1 MHGYN
6 MSWSAFGV
14 IEVMSQPRFSHKRI
28 GYLAANQSF
37 NEQTD
42 LLLLTTNLFKKEFNN
57 SSHGNSYEIG
67 CSINSLA
74 NVANKELA
82 RDCIGDIVNLINHPR
97 PYVRKKA
104 VLALYKLYIK
114 FPQGLRLTFDKLSE
128 KLDDPETSVVSCA
141 VNAICELANKN
152 PKNYLSMA
160 PKFFKLLTTSS
171 NNWML
176 IKIVKLF
183 GSLVPEEPRLAR
195 KLLDPLATII
205 RNTTAK
211 SLQYEC
217 IYTITTALERAP
229 RSARP
234 VTC

>member
-82 RDCIGDIVNLINHPR
+82 RDWVIVR
-97 PYVRKKA
+97 R
-104 VLALYKLYIK
+104 
-114 FPQGLRLTFDKLSE
+114 Q
-128 KLDDPETSVVSCA
+128 
-141 VNAICELANKN
+141 
-152 PKNYLSMA
+152 
-160 PKFFKLLTTSS
+160 
-171 NNWML
+171 
-176 IKIVKLF
+176 
-183 GSLVPEEPRLAR
+183 
-195 KLLDPLATII
+195 
-205 RNTTAK
+205 
-211 SLQYEC
+211 
-217 IYTITTALERAP
+217 
-229 RSARP
+229 
-234 VTC
+234 